1 MNNYKFA
8 SKTDSL
14 QRSPIRSDR
23 TKKPSTSKWVQFTF
37 SSITCFFFVF
47 FYTWIRS
54 PRNGHC
60 SCNGRTNF
68 HQFFL
73 SCRLRYFC
81 CYTKLTY
88 WHCNIPN
95 LPIHSHMLI
104 LSFSVGQRRDVPT
117 NWLENGQM
125 IWLRSQGISTCKWI
139 MAEQT
144 VNYFKKFSPLKT
156 DSQDVTHN
164 KLWVFRTQAYW
175 ISIWEV
181 NWSSLF
187 LTVLWLSFSPFHYCF
202 ILVISLLLL
211 WIKLH
216 YTLYMHYLQ
225 SARPSSYVPW
235 RPIQETGSA
244 TTTLDV
250 GECNVCRPN
259 IASIPF

>member
-88 WHCNIPN
+88 CCVIFPTC
-95 LPIHSHMLI
+95 LSIH
-104 LSFSVGQRRDVPT
+104 
-117 NWLENGQM
+117 
-125 IWLRSQGISTCKWI
+125 TCL
-139 MAEQT
+139 
-144 VNYFKKFSPLKT
+144 F
-156 DSQDVTHN
+156 
-164 KLWVFRTQAYW
+164 
-175 ISIWEV
+175 
-181 NWSSLF
+181 SLF
-187 LTVLWLSFSPFHYCF
+187 WLANGEM
-202 ILVISLLLL
+202 SLQ
-211 WIKLH
+211 ID
-216 YTLYMHYLQ
+216 
-225 SARPSSYVPW
+225 W
-235 RPIQETGSA
+235 RM
-244 TTTLDV
+244 V
-250 GECNVCRPN
+250 K
-259 IASIPF
+259 